1 MKGLSIDLGTSGFR
15 AQAIDEDGRVIATS
29 ISTRHPL
36 PGANV
41 MDHLHFCLELG
52 YDITHKLILNA
63 VHKIIRALPIDLK
76 EVGRVAICG
85 NPIQLSLFQKMEI
98 RDLAFAGKRGLKK
111 MGITEAVKRPARVIR
126 AIDIGLELLDKA
138 ELLVPPA
145 VRHEIGADA
154 LAMMY
159 ITGLLDKDEVAIVT
173 DYGTNAE
180 MAIKVGGDILTGSAA
195 AGPAMEGQHVSCGM
209 LAQPGAIADIIS
221 ADGVWEIRVLDSDLI
236 ARSSSSIRAKDGVIV
251 LEGDPNYLP
260 KGITGTGV
268 VAAIAEGIEGGLV
281 GPPKISTADGKLH
294 MTERIY
300 LTEQDVTEAG
310 KAIGAIRA
318 GHMTLVEEVGIKL
331 PELEAVYMTGASGTY
346 VDPLKARK
354 VGLIPSST
362 GRIIQAGNTSLCL
375 ATEIVRRPELLDMLQ
390 KVADTITAK
399 HIMFAESKVF
409 KNAYVCELAYW
420 VEGMPAHMMSGM
432 LALYGIQEFPKP
444 HPSPELIRIAKRDI
458 IEIGPLGLNVVDNVG
473 TELVLDF
480 PIGCLGKDCRKCINE
495 CPEAAARIELVDHNE
510 RIVIRSD
517 LCNGT
522 ACRRCEAECT
532 NGLLFE
538 SVKVTGD

>member
-1 MKGLSIDLGTSGFR
+1 MGTSGFR
-15 AQAIDEDGRVIATS
+15 AQAIDDDGRVIATA

-63 VHKIIRALPIDLK
+63 VHKVIRALPIDLK

-111 MGITEAVKRPARVIR
+111 MGITEAVKRPARILR
-126 AIDIGLELLDKA
+126 AADIGLELSDKA
-138 ELLVPPA
+138 ELFVPPA

-180 MAIKVGGDILTGSAA
+180 MAIKIGGDILTGSAA

-221 ADGVWEIRVLDSDLI
+221 ADGIWDIRVLDSDLI
-236 ARSSSSIRAKDGVIV
+236 SRSSSSIRAKDGVIV
-251 LEGDPNYLP
+251 LEGDPNFLP

-268 VAAIAEGIEGGLV
+268 VAAIAEGIDAGLV
-281 GPPKISTADGKLH
+281 GPPKINTADEKLH
-294 MTERIY
+294 MTEGIY
-300 LTEQDVTEAG
+300 LTEKDIKEAG

-318 GHMTLVEEVGIKL
+318 GHMTLVEECGVKL
-331 PELEAVYMTGASGTY
+331 PNLEAVYMTGASGTY

-354 VGLIPSST
+354 VGLIPNSA

-375 ATEIVRRPELLDMLQ
+375 ATEIIRRPELLDMLQ
-390 KVADTITAK
+390 RVADTMTAK
-399 HIMFAESKVF
+399 HIMFADSKVF

-420 VEGMPAHMMSGM
+420 DEGMPMHMMNGM
-432 LALYGIQEFPKP
+432 LALYGIQEFPQP
-444 HPSPELIRIAKRDI
+444 HPSPELIRVAKRDI
-458 IEIGPLGLNVVDNVG
+458 IEIGPMGLTVVDSVG
-473 TELVLDF
+473 TELSLDF
-480 PIGCLGKDCRKCINE
+480 PAGCLGEGCRKCLNE
-495 CPEAAARIELVDHNE
+495 CPEAAARIEGADQNE

-522 ACRRCEAECT
+522 ACRRCESECP

-538 SVKVTGD
+538 SVKVAGE